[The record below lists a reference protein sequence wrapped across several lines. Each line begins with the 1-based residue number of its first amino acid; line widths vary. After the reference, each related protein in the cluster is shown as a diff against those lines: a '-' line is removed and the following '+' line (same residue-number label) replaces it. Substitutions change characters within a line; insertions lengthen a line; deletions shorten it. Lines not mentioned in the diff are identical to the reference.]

1 MLQRVKLTSSA
12 FDKAFNKEASQ
23 YLGLS
28 IQLSLNGFSFC
39 VLDPSQ
45 MKYLGL
51 EAFELNNIANYQDLS
66 QLIPEIVRSSDLL
79 GLTYES
85 IKIIIET
92 HKSTLIPHPFFD
104 LASSAENLTLLYSP
118 AKGDIPADDY
128 LPLLEARNVWFV
140 NDELRKTIAGFF
152 PLASVHHHG
161 SVLIESLLASSKN
174 TDPGNGVYVYVRK
187 TWFDIVILE
196 DDQLLFYNS
205 FRYNAGE
212 DFIYFLIYV
221 LEQLDLD
228 PESIKLR
235 FLGEV
240 LRISEIYD
248 ITRKYVRNVSFGGRP
263 SGFQYS
269 YVFDQIPGHVYFNL
283 LNHYHC
289 EL

>member
-1 MLQRVKLTSSA
+1 MLHRVKLTTSV
-12 FDKAFNKEASQ
+12 FDKAFNREASQ

-39 VLDPSQ
+39 VLDPAQ
-45 MKYLGL
+45 MKYLAL
-51 EAFELNNIANYQDLS
+51 ESRELNNSTNYQDIS
-66 QLIPEIVRSSDLL
+66 QLIPEIVQSSDLL
-79 GLTYES
+79 GLPYES

-104 LASSAENLTLLYSP
+104 PLKAKENLSLLFNP
-118 AKGDIPADDY
+118 GKGDSPSDDY

-140 NDELRKTIAGFF
+140 NDELRKTIARFF

-174 TDPGNGVYVYVRK
+174 TDQGIGVYVYVRK
-187 TWFDIVILE
+187 TWFDIVVLK
-196 DDQLLFYNS
+196 DDKLLFYNS
-205 FRYNAGE
+205 FRYTAGE
-212 DFIYFLIYV
+212 DFIYYLIYV
-221 LEQLDLD
+221 LEQLNLD
-228 PESIKLR
+228 PESIMLR
-235 FLGEV
+235 MLGEV

-248 ITRKYVRNVSFGGRP
+248 ITRKYVRNVSFGDRP
-263 SGFQYS
+263 AGFRYS
-269 YVFDQIPGHVYFNL
+269 YVFDQIPGHYYFNL